1 MPLDIPSTT
10 RVIMVDDNET
20 QDLANDLVLLNWV
33 VVPYLGRGSN
43 NPNV

>member
-1 MPLDIPSTT
+1 
-10 RVIMVDDNET
+10 MVDDNET